1 VQGKQI
7 VYVVGKG
14 NKVKSRIIET
24 NGTSGLNFIVTNGLS
39 SDEVVVI
46 EGASKLKD
54 DVEIIPQ
61 AIASEDAQSRS
72 CPTCKIVIKSNNRIK
87 RIKC

>member
-1 VQGKQI
+1 
-7 VYVVGKG
+7 
-14 NKVKSRIIET
+14 VKSRIIET

-46 EGASKLKD
+46 EESKLKD

-61 AIASEDAQSRS
+61 AIASEDAQ
-72 CPTCKIVIKSNNRIK
+72 KS
-87 RIKC
+87 

>member
-1 VQGKQI
+1 
-7 VYVVGKG
+7 
-14 NKVKSRIIET
+14 VKSRIIET

-61 AIASEDAQSRS
+61 AIASEDAQ
-72 CPTCKIVIKSNNRIK
+72 KSLPNLQNSNQK
-87 RIKC
+87 Q

>member
-1 VQGKQI
+1 
-7 VYVVGKG
+7 
-14 NKVKSRIIET
+14 VKSRIIET

-61 AIASEDAQSRS
+61 AIASEDAQ
-72 CPTCKIVIKSNNRIK
+72 KSAAQPAK
-87 RIKC
+87 

>member
-1 VQGKQI
+1 
-7 VYVVGKG
+7 
-14 NKVKSRIIET
+14 VKSRIIET
-24 NGTSGLNFIVTNGLS
+24 NGTSGVNFIVTNGLS

-61 AIASEDAQSRS
+61 AIASEDAQ
-72 CPTCKIVIKSNNRIK
+72 KS
-87 RIKC
+87 

>member
-1 VQGKQI
+1 VQEKI

-39 SDEVVVI
+39 SDEVVVR
-46 EGASKLKD
+46 ASNLKMMW
-54 DVEIIPQ
+54 
-61 AIASEDAQSRS
+61 
-72 CPTCKIVIKSNNRIK
+72 KSSLRQ
-87 RIKC
+87 